1 MIHLL
6 TIFKDGF
13 IPSFFIM
20 ENISL
25 TTGLGYVSTF
35 FCISSF
41 IVGLLCIKFIKGYLV
56 PLFLLVFIS
65 FVTDSINYVY
75 VSENINNY
83 YIFHLFTIIEFILIS
98 LFYLLFFR
106 RYLHPAYLLVP
117 IPVFLIIAF
126 VDYKING
133 FNTMDNFSA
142 SVEAILLSVYALV
155 SFLFIMRKLLF
166 ENILSEPFFWINSGV
181 LFYFSG
187 SLLVF
192 AFSNYFLT
200 FEPSN
205 QYVLWSIPQFL
216 NIFYNILICIGFWK
230 ARAQ

>member
-1 MIHLL
+1 
-6 TIFKDGF
+6 
-13 IPSFFIM
+13 
-20 ENISL
+20 
-25 TTGLGYVSTF
+25 
-35 FCISSF
+35 
-41 IVGLLCIKFIKGYLV
+41 
-56 PLFLLVFIS
+56 
-65 FVTDSINYVY
+65 
-75 VSENINNY
+75 
-83 YIFHLFTIIEFILIS
+83 
-98 LFYLLFFR
+98 
-106 RYLHPAYLLVP
+106 
-117 IPVFLIIAF
+117 
-126 VDYKING
+126 
-133 FNTMDNFSA
+133 MDNFSA

>member
-1 MIHLL
+1 
-6 TIFKDGF
+6 
-13 IPSFFIM
+13 M